1 MLELDDCRPG
11 SSEGKMDVKWGERG
25 QARTHVESLT
35 VSCKRNGSFLT
46 GLNVLGLGV
55 REAEE
60 ASRGK

>member
-11 SSEGKMDVKWGERG
+11 SSEGKRG

-35 VSCKRNGSFLT
+35 VSCKTNGSFLT